1 MAILSDSS
9 NFFENAVYVECRNGW
24 NGGNMLNQFH
34 DGQFRD
40 GDGPAQPSP
49 LPDMLTV
56 SFDHWEGPLDLLLT
70 LARNQKVDLR
80 EISILALT
88 EQYLAFIESARQLKL
103 ELAADYLVM
112 AAWLAYLKSSLLLPR
127 QEQPDPSPEELAL
140 RLQLRLQRLHAMRDA
155 AARLMARDRIG
166 RDVFPRRKPE
176 GLRLVKKAQWRASLY
191 DLIQAYGQIRA
202 RTQPVVHTIAV
213 RPVMTL
219 DEAIQRV
226 GSLVGAALD
235 WTRLEAFLPAD
246 LDQPKARSALASSFV
261 AALELARQGR
271 IDIQQDGIFEPIYL
285 RAAAPSGNLA

>member
-1 MAILSDSS
+1 MSEDLFAPPEDSRAARP
-9 NFFENAVYVECRNGW
+9 E
-24 NGGNMLNQFH
+24 
-34 DGQFRD
+34 
-40 GDGPAQPSP
+40 
-49 LPDMLTV
+49 MLTV
-56 SFDHWEGPLDLLLT
+56 SFAHWEGPLDLLLT
-70 LARNQKVDLR
+70 LARSQKVDLR

-88 EQYLAFIESARQLKL
+88 QQYLAFIEGARQLKL

-112 AAWLAYLKSSLLLPR
+112 AAWLAYLKSALLLPR
-127 QEQPDPSPEELAL
+127 AEQPDPSPEELAL

-166 RDVFPRRKPE
+166 RDVFRRRRPE

-226 GSLVGAALD
+226 GALVGAALD
-235 WTRLEAFLPAD
+235 WTRLESFLPD
-246 LDQPKARSALASSFV
+246 HLDAPKARSALASSFV

-271 IDIQQDGIFEPIYL
+271 LDIQQDGIFQPIYL
-285 RAAAPSGNLA
+285 RAAAPGRAQA

>member
-1 MAILSDSS
+1 
-9 NFFENAVYVECRNGW
+9 
-24 NGGNMLNQFH
+24 
-34 DGQFRD
+34 
-40 GDGPAQPSP
+40 
-49 LPDMLTV
+49 MLTV

-88 EQYLAFIESARQLKL
+88 EQYLAFIDSARQLKL

-176 GLRLVKKAQWRASLY
+176 GLRLVRKAQWKASLY
-191 DLIQAYGQIRA
+191 GLIQAYGQIRA

-226 GSLVGAALD
+226 ASLVGAAID

-271 IDIQQDGIFEPIYL
+271 LDIQQDGIFEPIYL
-285 RAAAPSGNLA
+285 RAAAPGGTQG